1 VGQLSRRVHP
11 PPMLVLAV
19 AAVVVLVVAD
29 LHDLVNRV
37 R

>member
-1 VGQLSRRVHP
+1 
-11 PPMLVLAV
+11 MLVLAC
-19 AAVVVLVVAD
+19 AAVVILLAVD